1 MMLRPGMYL
10 QDRYEILEQ
19 IGSGGMSEV
28 YRAKCHKL
36 NRLVAI
42 KVLKEEFS
50 SDAGFVK
57 KFKMEAQAA
66 AGLSHPNIVSVY
78 DVVDEGSIHYIV
90 MELIE
95 GITLKSYITKKGRLG
110 SKEAIGIA
118 LQVAQ
123 GIAAAHDQH
132 IVHRDIKPQNMIIS
146 RDGKVKV
153 ADFGIARAV
162 TTQTIG
168 ATAVGSV
175 HYISPEQARGGFS
188 DSRTDI
194 YSLGITMYEMVT
206 GTVPFDG
213 DNTVSIALAHLEQPI
228 TPPSRLN
235 PEVPISLERIIM
247 KCTQKKPEKR
257 YADVYELISD
267 LRHALVDPDDDFV
280 AQEPE
285 VDTSSPTMVISG
297 DELSQIKSAPRR
309 STGPIVM
316 SGQSNSLRDV
326 PGSGGQHE
334 RRGDREHGYDRR
346 KEPESGRELKHSGY
360 DKNYDRDYERGHSGG
375 YGRQDAAENG
385 RDLDYDY
392 EEDYG
397 YDRGR
402 SSGYGGSGSSRTSG
416 GKKGGRGG
424 KSADVNPQIEK
435 LLTTVG
441 VAVAIIIV
449 AVLVVIFAKLGGIFN
464 SGSHTELTLPAV
476 ESGESDSGLKDT
488 ETRVPDF
495 VGMTED
501 EAEEKAKESHLK
513 LSYSYTASE
522 EEKKGLVVE
531 QKTEE
536 GTVVDKQSTIRVVV
550 GEGGMESSTE
560 EETDASQI
568 DLTAL
573 GLEALDGTNAK
584 NLLEAKGLK
593 VSLQSEN
600 SDTII
605 KDQVIRYE
613 PTSASPGSEIRLYV
627 SSGPAV
633 TMVPVPDLTGKTEEE
648 AAQLL
653 EAAGLTVAP
662 KEQILTQKSDT
673 VSRGK
678 IISQIPLKD
687 EEVPE
692 GSAVSYVVSIGKGT
706 KYVAIVNDDYPLKDN
721 FGPGG
726 ASTTITVEIVMVQTV
741 NGQKRTTTVMDAR
754 EMKGDV
760 TLPVHYQLTGEDG
773 VLTGELQIRD
783 VTNDRV
789 LKTYPLE
796 FMEVDA

>member
-235 PEVPISLERIIM
+235 PEVPVSLERIIM

-360 DKNYDRDYERGHSGG
+360 DKNYDRDYERGHFGG

-402 SSGYGGSGSSRTSG
+402 SSGYGGSGSSRTLG

-501 EAEEKAKESHLK
+501 EAEEKAKENHLK

-648 AAQLL
+648 VAQLL

>member
-235 PEVPISLERIIM
+235 PEVPVSLERIIM

-360 DKNYDRDYERGHSGG
+360 DKEYDRDYERGRSGG
-375 YGRQDAAENG
+375 YGRQDAAEDG
-385 RDLDYDY
+385 RSLDYDY

-402 SSGYGGSGSSRTSG
+402 SSGYGGSGSSRTLG

-501 EAEEKAKESHLK
+501 EAEEKAKENHLK

-687 EEVPE
+687 EEVPD

>member
-235 PEVPISLERIIM
+235 PEVPVSLERIIM

-257 YADVYELISD
+257 FADVYELISD

>member
-235 PEVPISLERIIM
+235 PEVPVSLERIIM

-360 DKNYDRDYERGHSGG
+360 DKEYDRDYERGRSGG
-375 YGRQDAAENG
+375 YGRQDAAEDG
-385 RDLDYDY
+385 RSLDYDY

-402 SSGYGGSGSSRTSG
+402 SSGYGGSGSSRTLG

-441 VAVAIIIV
+441 VAVAIIM

-501 EAEEKAKESHLK
+501 EAEEKAKENHLK

>member
-235 PEVPISLERIIM
+235 PEVPVSLERIIM

-536 GTVVDKQSTIRVVV
+536 GTVVDKKSTIRAVV

-687 EEVPE
+687 DEVPE

>member
-118 LQVAQ
+118 LQAAQ

-235 PEVPISLERIIM
+235 PEVPVSLERIIM

>member
-235 PEVPISLERIIM
+235 PEVPVSLERIIM

-687 EEVPE
+687 EDVPE